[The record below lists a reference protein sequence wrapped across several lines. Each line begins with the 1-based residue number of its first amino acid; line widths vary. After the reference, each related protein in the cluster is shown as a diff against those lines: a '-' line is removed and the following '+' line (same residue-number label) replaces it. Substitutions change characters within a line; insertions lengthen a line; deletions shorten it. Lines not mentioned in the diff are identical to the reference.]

1 MAEVRVPTPRGE
13 LSGYLATPTGAGP
26 WPGVLVVHHFA
37 GLGFRRA
44 STGSPL
50 RCVHRPADRPGS

>member
-1 MAEVRVPTPRGE
+1 MAEVAVPTPGGQ
-13 LSGYLATPTGAGP
+13 LPAYLATPTGRGP
-26 WPGVLVVHHFA
+26 WPGVLVIHDFA

-50 RCVHRPADRPGS
+50 RCVHWPADRPGS